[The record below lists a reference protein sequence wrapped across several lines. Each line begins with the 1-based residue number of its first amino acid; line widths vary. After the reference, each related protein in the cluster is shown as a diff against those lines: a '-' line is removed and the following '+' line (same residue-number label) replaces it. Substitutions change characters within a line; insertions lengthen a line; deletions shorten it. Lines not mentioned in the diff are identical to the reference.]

1 MTEDAPRVTMVTTA
15 TRHACAR
22 TMGDATT
29 SMEHAP
35 VRVGGGA
42 RCAPSRVHLVP
53 MGGSAFWSV
62 PALME
67 VPVGLITGSV
77 CAPQDT
83 MESSVTIHV
92 QVGDGYI
99 IKEYYMINGFNFCVR
114 KNKCV

>member
-1 MTEDAPRVTMVTTA
+1 MTEDAPRVTTVTTA

-22 TMGDATT
+22 TTGDATT

-53 MGGSAFWSV
+53 MGGIVFWSV

-67 VPVGLITGSV
+67 GPVGLIMGSV

-83 MESSVTIHV
+83 MEPSVTIHV
-92 QVGDGYI
+92 QVSDGYI
-99 IKEYYMINGFNFCVR
+99 IKEYYEINGFRMSV
-114 KNKCV
+114 